1 MPDRRAAV
9 SAAAAAVG
17 EPPSRSRAGRLRFP
31 GYASAGVERVPD
43 RRAAVPAAAAAVR
56 EPPTRSRRRDACAP
70 PAVLLPAWRGC
81 WTGGRPSRPPPQPWE
96 NRLPAVGRDAC
107 APPRLRASAA
117 VDGPPDRR
125 AAVSAVNASRGRTAY
140 PRSQAGRLRSPS
152 APAVTGETPALPSDR
167 RGRRRDACA
176 PFRPPQSQARR
187 LRSCI
192 TGILARDCGSYSSH
206 RQGMPVIRL
215 ARDCGSYSSHRQGCL

>member
-125 AAVSAVNASRGRTAY
+125 AAVPAVKGIVGEPP
-140 PRSQAGRLRSPS
+140 PRS
-152 APAVTGETPALPSDR
+152 
-167 RGRRRDACA
+167 RRRDACA
-176 PFRPPQSQARR
+176 PLEPSWPPPHSAKLGRCIRR
-187 LRSCI
+187 TPYRRRKRL
-192 TGILARDCGSYSSH
+192 IL
-206 RQGMPVIRL
+206 
-215 ARDCGSYSSHRQGCL
+215 